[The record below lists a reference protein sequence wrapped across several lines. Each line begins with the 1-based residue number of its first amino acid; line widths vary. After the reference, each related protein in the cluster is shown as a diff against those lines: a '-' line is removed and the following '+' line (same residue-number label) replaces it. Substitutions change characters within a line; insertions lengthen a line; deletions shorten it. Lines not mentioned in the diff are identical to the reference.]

1 MNNRKK
7 IDNHKTS
14 AREVED
20 EEDEWC
26 FQVARQQNYQILY
39 IAYQLKVRTRIHG
52 ITGRMY
58 MNIG

>member
-20 EEDEWC
+20 EADEWR
-26 FQVARQQNYQILY
+26 FQVARHSTYKYKQILY
-39 IAYQLKVRTRIHG
+39 IAYQLIVRTRIHG
-52 ITGRMY
+52 ITG
-58 MNIG
+58 

>member
-20 EEDEWC
+20 EADEWC

-39 IAYQLKVRTRIHG
+39 IAYQLIVRTRIHG
-52 ITGRMY
+52 IPG
-58 MNIG
+58 